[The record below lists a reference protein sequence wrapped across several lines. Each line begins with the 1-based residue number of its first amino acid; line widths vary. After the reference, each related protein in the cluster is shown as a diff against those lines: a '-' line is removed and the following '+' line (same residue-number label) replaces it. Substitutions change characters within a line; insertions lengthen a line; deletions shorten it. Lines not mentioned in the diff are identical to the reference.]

1 MSTIN
6 IVRSNKCEVSHQ
18 HRSAQISTIIIA
30 RHSMLN
36 NQCSMWSVSTA
47 YFFIFAII
55 SNISLCQTF
64 NFAPRGISNVNT
76 YLQSQNQPSNDKEK
90 KKGPRVTPRRERP
103 RISVLQYHDDWVCVN
118 KPAGLTIHRGERTS
132 RRQLLLSTL
141 LKRQLARK
149 VFPVHRLDHR
159 TSGAILFAFDSETC
173 GLLHKA
179 LTYDAGTNN
188 PSAEKE
194 TAMTSEKNYI
204 ALLRGDW
211 KRKFGEDEVVIV
223 DKPLNVT
230 GEIKEAMTEFRL
242 LASSPGEEDS
252 GPYSPAACSLV
263 LCTPKTGRTHQI
275 RRHAYSI
282 GFPIIGDTQHGD
294 SKINRWWREN
304 RQLNRL
310 FLHCL
315 SLSLP
320 PLSTFND
327 SRNKENIECTAPLLP
342 ELVAVLER
350 KDMEDLWKIAREK
363 DPRLTLEQYDERG
376 GTYGRN
382 FRKEIS
388 STVE

>member
-1 MSTIN
+1 
-6 IVRSNKCEVSHQ
+6 
-18 HRSAQISTIIIA
+18 
-30 RHSMLN
+30 
-36 NQCSMWSVSTA
+36 
-47 YFFIFAII
+47 
-55 SNISLCQTF
+55 
-64 NFAPRGISNVNT
+64 
-76 YLQSQNQPSNDKEK
+76 
-90 KKGPRVTPRRERP
+90 
-103 RISVLQYHDDWVCVN
+103 
-118 KPAGLTIHRGERTS
+118 
-132 RRQLLLSTL
+132 
-141 LKRQLARK
+141 
-149 VFPVHRLDHR
+149 
-159 TSGAILFAFDSETC
+159 LFAFDSETC

-188 PSAEKE
+188 PSAEEE
-194 TAMTSEKNYI
+194 TALTSEKNYI

-350 KDMEDLWKIAREK
+350 EDMEDLWKIAREK

-382 FRKEIS
+382 FRKEIA
-388 STVE
+388 ST